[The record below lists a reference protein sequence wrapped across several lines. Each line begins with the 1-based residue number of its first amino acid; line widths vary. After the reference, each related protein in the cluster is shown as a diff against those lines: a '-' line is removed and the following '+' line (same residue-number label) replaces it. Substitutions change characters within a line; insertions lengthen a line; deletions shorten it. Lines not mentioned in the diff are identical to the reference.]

1 MSYGYLGV
9 TPNQKVAIN
18 GVFSITEVNDLIEQG
33 SWGGSLELIQSQT
46 VSSVSSVAFTSI
58 EESKYDVHFLQ
69 ATNYQPAGN
78 DHLVIRF
85 YESGVLETASVY
97 KHALQYGYL
106 PHSSSGAFG
115 ENKSTGISY
124 LKFLPDETSTS
135 SRSGQGYCYIYNAG
149 NSSQYTYYSQQTM
162 GHDFIWY
169 GGGVLPQTSTVDWIY
184 LFGADTGSNFAGTF
198 NLYGVK
204 QIWVL

>member
-9 TPNQKVAIN
+9 TPNQKVANN

-33 SWGGSLELIQSQT
+33 SWGGSMELIETQT
-46 VSSVSSVAFTSI
+46 VSGVSSVIFDEI
-58 EESKYDVHFLQ
+58 QESKYDVHFLL
-69 ATNYQPAGN
+69 ATNWQPAGN
-78 DHLVIRF
+78 DYLAIRF
-85 YESGVLETASVY
+85 YESGTIEDQAVY
-97 KHALQYGYL
+97 EHALQYGYL
-106 PHSSSGAFG
+106 PHTSSGAFG
-115 ENKSTGISY
+115 ENKSTAISY

-162 GHDFIWY
+162 GHDFLWY
-169 GGGVLPQTSTVDWIY
+169 GGGVLPQTSTVDGIY
-184 LFGADTGSNFAGTF
+184 LFGADTGSNIVGTF

-204 QIWVL
+204 QT